1 MARRALPARPVRL
14 LLVTAVATLLIA
26 CGRIAMRLNTSAEL
40 ARASEPFQ
48 HAPQHARLRL
58 LIVGDSTAV
67 GTGSSRASHSL
78 AGLLADAFPALAI
91 ENRARD
97 GATFDEIVAQLD
109 GDDRVDAVLVQAGG
123 NDVIRLRNLA
133 ALRADVAR
141 VAEAASRRADLVVLM
156 PAGNVG
162 NAPLFAPPV
171 SWLMTA
177 RSRRLHTIVR
187 NVAKTAGATYVN
199 LFHEAQDDPFVL
211 RPELNAADG
220 LHPSDPGYRVWFD
233 ALVTQAG
240 LDARFAAARAE

>member
-1 MARRALPARPVRL
+1 MPGRVLSRRPVRV
-14 LLVTAVATLLIA
+14 LLVTGMALVLIA
-26 CGRIAMRLNTSAEL
+26 CGRVAMRLNTSVEL

-48 HAPQHARLRL
+48 HAPDRARLRL

-67 GTGSSRASHSL
+67 GTGASDASLSL
-78 AGLLADAFPALAI
+78 AGLLADAYPLLAI

-109 GDDRVDAVLVQAGG
+109 GAGQVDAVLVQAGG
-123 NDVIRLRNLA
+123 NDVIRLRSLA
-133 ALRADVAR
+133 ALRADVTR
-141 VAEAASRRADLVVLM
+141 VADAARRRTNWVVLM

-177 RSRRLHTIVR
+177 RARRLHAIVR
-187 NVAKTAGATYVN
+187 EVATREGVTYVN
-199 LFHEAQDDPFVL
+199 LFHEARDDPFAL
-211 RPELNAADG
+211 FPELNAADG
-220 LHPSDPGYRVWFD
+220 LHPSNAGYRVWFD

-240 LDARFAAARAE
+240 LAKRFAAARVE